1 MTARTRA
8 IPLLLLAAACGRAET
23 DDSFDPVRLTMTRNI
38 SIAPLVI
45 AEAEGYFEAEKI
57 RLEHT
62 EAPTRGMQS
71 IPLLDRGDI
80 DVLASSLSIGVFA
93 AVAAGSKMRLVAD
106 RGHVYDGCEFN
117 AVVGRGSLFTTDS
130 PTTAEVRG
138 RTLSI
143 NPNGTAEFIV
153 DRFLAARGLSPRDVR
168 LVRLSEV
175 AELQAVASGAVD
187 LMHASEPYLTRLK
200 EAGTRVVG
208 PASALAPGA
217 HFGVII
223 YGPRMLEDRD
233 VGLRFMT
240 AYLRGVRQ
248 FGEGPTP
255 RNVQILS
262 ERLGFEPALL
272 RKACFAGVYPDGKL
286 DLEWLM
292 EFQRWGVAK
301 GYMPRTLELDDVVD
315 LSFTRSAAE
324 RLDSAGALN

>member
-1 MTARTRA
+1 
-8 IPLLLLAAACGRAET
+8 
-23 DDSFDPVRLTMTRNI
+23 MTRNI

-45 AEAEGYFEAEKI
+45 AEAEGYFESEGI
-57 RLEHT
+57 RLEHA
-62 EAPTRGMQS
+62 ESPTRGMQS

-93 AVAAGSKMRLVAD
+93 AIAAGSKMRLVAD

-117 AVVGRGSLFTTDS
+117 GVMGRGSQFTTDS

-138 RTLSI
+138 KTLSI

-153 DRFLAARGLSPRDVR
+153 EKFLVARGLSFRDVR
-168 LVRLSEV
+168 VVRLSEV
-175 AELQAVASGAVD
+175 AELQAVSTGAVD
-187 LMHASEPYLTRLK
+187 LMHASEPFVTRLK

-208 PASALAPGA
+208 RASALAPGA

-233 VGLRFMT
+233 LGRRFMT
-240 AYLRGVRQ
+240 AYLRGVRR
-248 FGEGPTP
+248 FTEGPTQ

-272 RKACFAGVYPDGKL
+272 RKSCFAGVYPDGRL
-286 DLEWLM
+286 DGAWLM
-292 EFQRWGVAK
+292 EFQRWGVTK
-301 GYMPRTLELDDVVD
+301 GYMDRTLELDDVID
-315 LSFTRSAAE
+315 LSFARSSAA
-324 RLDSAGALN
+324 RLDSAGAMN